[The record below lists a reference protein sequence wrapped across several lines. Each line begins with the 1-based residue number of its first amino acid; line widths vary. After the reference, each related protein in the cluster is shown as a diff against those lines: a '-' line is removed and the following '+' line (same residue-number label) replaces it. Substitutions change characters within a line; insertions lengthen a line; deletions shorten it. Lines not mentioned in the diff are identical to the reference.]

1 MLESQI
7 NLYLSGKWFYLL
19 FFTSLPLSFSLKNL
33 VKHLPEQDQ
42 LNALA
47 KYENEYANLSEP
59 EQFGVVVGTHT
70 LTHTVNNFTVLC
82 LLMSGYKLVLFLYYI

>member
-1 MLESQI
+1 M
-7 NLYLSGKWFYLL
+7 FPL
-19 FFTSLPLSFSLKNL
+19 FFTPLLLSFSLKNL

-59 EQFGVVVGTHT
+59 EQFGVVVRINTHSHTRTHT
-70 LTHTVNNFTVLC
+70 YRVKSTVL
-82 LLMSGYKLVLFLYYI
+82 LDTVQ